1 MERPNRSDVHL
12 SPEEEA
18 KKEEEARHYF
28 EEVVP
33 KRHTKPQRSD
43 YSSQYKDA
51 VDSYDQ
57 NIIPEFVKF
66 QDLETNNTQKLTY
79 MGSEASEEYVET
91 DYYKDLNCVDKQHHT
106 TGTGFIKVE
115 NENANG
121 NCFCLDSVSDV
132 SNCHGSCKGNPA
144 TNEWIP
150 TMDTVIPVSEK
161 PNRSEN

>member
-1 MERPNRSDVHL
+1 MVLRTRGKRTINTIQAKQRLDDLTVAVAGGGGGKWRNPNPS
-12 SPEEEA
+12 A
-18 KKEEEARHYF
+18 
-28 EEVVP
+28 
-33 KRHTKPQRSD
+33 
-43 YSSQYKDA
+43 
-51 VDSYDQ
+51 
-57 NIIPEFVKF
+57 N
-66 QDLETNNTQKLTY
+66 KLTY